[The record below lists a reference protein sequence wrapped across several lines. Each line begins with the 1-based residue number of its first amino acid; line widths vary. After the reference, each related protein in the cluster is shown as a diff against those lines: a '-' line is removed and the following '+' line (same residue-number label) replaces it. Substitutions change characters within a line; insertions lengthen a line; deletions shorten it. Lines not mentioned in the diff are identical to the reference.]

1 MFFGRIPRG
10 PSLVRAWRGLGR
22 VLM

>member
-10 PSLVRAWRGLGR
+10 PSLVWAWRGLGR